1 MLQTYSRCLPLST
14 NTVKDLVARLTSPG
28 MYAAARGYFAAEL
41 EGQKDEALEPT
52 Q

>member
-1 MLQTYSRCLPLST
+1 VAI
-14 NTVKDLVARLTSPG
+14 TVGR
-28 MYAAARGYFAAEL
+28 YAAAGGYFAAEL